1 MTRTK
6 LAIGAM
12 VVWTGMIL
20 VAQALK
26 GSSVGGAACRTDP
39 NCGEVLW
46 VPVLLWVAGLVV
58 IGLVAW
64 VSSVR
69 AKRQ

>member
-6 LAIGAM
+6 LAIAAM
-12 VVWTGMIL
+12 VAWTGIIL
-20 VAQALK
+20 IAQALK
-26 GSSVGGAACRTDP
+26 GSSVGGPACRTDP

-46 VPVLLWVAGLVV
+46 VPVLFWVAGLVV

-64 VSSVR
+64 VLASR